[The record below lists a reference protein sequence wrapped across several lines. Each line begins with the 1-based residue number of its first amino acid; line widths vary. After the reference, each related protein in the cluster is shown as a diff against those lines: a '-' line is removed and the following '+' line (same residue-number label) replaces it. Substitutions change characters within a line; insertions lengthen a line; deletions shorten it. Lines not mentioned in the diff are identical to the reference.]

1 MTSSRRTI
9 EPLVRES
16 TPGIIAD
23 KLRTAIGRGDFK
35 AGEQLGEA
43 QLARELG
50 ISRGPLREGMQRL
63 TQEGLLVSVRNRG
76 LFVVE
81 MTPENV
87 RDMYVAR
94 AAIERAAAEQ
104 IFGHDPQD
112 AGDQLLA
119 VTGQMAQA
127 ASREDD
133 PKVSEA
139 DIDFHQML
147 VSLSRSPRL
156 VRIHQTLLTETR
168 MCIHAL
174 EQTYRHSD
182 DRVAEHRG
190 IAEAFVA
197 LDPALTDARLV
208 AHMEDAV
215 VRLATGAPRRTTPS
229 QPTPA

>member
-1 MTSSRRTI
+1 
-9 EPLVRES
+9 
-16 TPGIIAD
+16 
-23 KLRTAIGRGDFK
+23 
-35 AGEQLGEA
+35 
-43 QLARELG
+43 
-50 ISRGPLREGMQRL
+50 
-63 TQEGLLVSVRNRG
+63 
-76 LFVVE
+76 
-81 MTPENV
+81 
-87 RDMYVAR
+87 
-94 AAIERAAAEQ
+94 
-104 IFGHDPQD
+104 
-112 AGDQLLA
+112 
-119 VTGQMAQA
+119 MAQA